1 MRTRGDGS
9 ARLRQL
15 GLVPTAQRL
24 AVLNHVEAV
33 RSHPTA
39 EEVYS
44 AVKERFPTLSRATVY
59 NALEALKRVGA
70 VQELTI
76 ARDAAHYD
84 ATASPHPHF
93 LCRACDSLV
102 DIELPCPIR
111 PGDRILGHRVEAV
124 HTYLYGVCATCVE
137 RAKQAKIRS

>member
-1 MRTRGDGS
+1 METRGEGS
-9 ARLRQL
+9 ARLRDL
-15 GLVPTAQRL
+15 GLVPTVQRL
-24 AVLNHVEAV
+24 AVLERLENV

-39 EEVYS
+39 EEVYR
-44 AVKERFPTLSRATVY
+44 VLKDRFPSISKATVY

-76 ARDAAHYD
+76 DREAARYD

-93 LCRACDSLV
+93 LCRTCDTLV

-124 HTYLYGVCATCVE
+124 HTYLYGVCATCAE
-137 RAKQAKIRS
+137 RAKQDKIRS